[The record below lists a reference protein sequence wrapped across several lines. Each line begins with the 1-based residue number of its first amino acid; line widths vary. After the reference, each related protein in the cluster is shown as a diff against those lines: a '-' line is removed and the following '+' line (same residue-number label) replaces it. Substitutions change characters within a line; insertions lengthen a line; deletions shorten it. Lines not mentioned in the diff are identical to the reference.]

1 MALHDSGEV
10 CLTVLLDAVADLS
23 NSYLYMD
30 FRGSVGRSLSQSR
43 QLNFI
48 ILFVIAHTGA

>member
-23 NSYLYMD
+23 NSCLYMD
-30 FRGSVGRSLSQSR
+30 FRGSVERSLSQSR
-43 QLNFI
+43 QLNI
-48 ILFVIAHTGA
+48 INPIVIVHTGA

>member
-48 ILFVIAHTGA
+48 NLIVIVHTGA